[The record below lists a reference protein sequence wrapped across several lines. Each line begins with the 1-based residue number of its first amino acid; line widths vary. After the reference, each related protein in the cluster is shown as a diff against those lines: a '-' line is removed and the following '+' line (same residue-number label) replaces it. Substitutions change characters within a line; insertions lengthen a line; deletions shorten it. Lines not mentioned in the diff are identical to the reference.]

1 MQQVAH
7 HLQIQ
12 AHGLVGPERD
22 AFARSAYN
30 RYYYGCFLSLR
41 TTFAEMNPQ
50 WTKNPHKSYPE
61 LLNGAISR
69 KLKQERTRAS
79 KSGDTD
85 LVRIIDAALR
95 GIPEISK
102 IMTEANAARV
112 VADYEPSIAVDF
124 TGGARFSL
132 NQIDIGR
139 AHEWHRRIE
148 ILAANLRSAWMQI
161 NA

>member
-7 HLQIQ
+7 HLQVQ
-12 AHGLVGPERD
+12 AHGLFGPERD

-41 TTFAEMNPQ
+41 ATFAVMNPQ
-50 WTKNPHKSYPE
+50 WAKNPHKSYPE
-61 LLNGAISR
+61 LLNGTISR
-69 KLKQERTRAS
+69 KLKQERTLAS
-79 KSGDTD
+79 KRDDAD
-85 LVRIIDAALR
+85 LVRIIDTALR
-95 GIPEISK
+95 AIPELSK

-112 VADYEPSIAVDF
+112 VADYEPSIPVDF
-124 TGGARFSL
+124 AGGARFSL

-139 AHEWHRRIE
+139 AHEWHRKIE
-148 ILAANLRSAWMQI
+148 ILTVHLQSAWRQI

>member
-1 MQQVAH
+1 
-7 HLQIQ
+7 
-12 AHGLVGPERD
+12 
-22 AFARSAYN
+22 
-30 RYYYGCFLSLR
+30 
-41 TTFAEMNPQ
+41 MNPQ